1 MTEWQG
7 RKREPITEE
16 RLERAV
22 AVLAQIVEEHGPGY
36 GPLYESVKQELDAF
50 RNLKASIGQK
60 AEQPEPRQEQ
70 TSRKRK
76 SA

>member
-7 RKREPITEE
+7 RKREPITED

-22 AVLAQIVEEHGPGY
+22 AVLAQIVEEHGPSY
-36 GPLYESVKQELDAF
+36 GPLYESVRQELEMF
-50 RNLKASIGQK
+50 RNLKEATAK
-60 AEQPEPRQEQ
+60 AEPQPVPQPR
-70 TSRKRK
+70 RRK

>member
-7 RKREPITEE
+7 RKREPITED

-22 AVLAQIVEEHGPGY
+22 AVLAQIVEEHGPSY
-36 GPLYESVKQELDAF
+36 GPLYESVRQELETF
-50 RNLKASIGQK
+50 RNLKEATAAK
-60 AEQPEPRQEQ
+60 AEPQQAPQPKR
-70 TSRKRK
+70 RK

>member
-1 MTEWQG
+1 
-7 RKREPITEE
+7 
-16 RLERAV
+16 
-22 AVLAQIVEEHGPGY
+22 
-36 GPLYESVKQELDAF
+36 VKQELDAF
-50 RNLKASIGQK
+50 RNLKASIGHK